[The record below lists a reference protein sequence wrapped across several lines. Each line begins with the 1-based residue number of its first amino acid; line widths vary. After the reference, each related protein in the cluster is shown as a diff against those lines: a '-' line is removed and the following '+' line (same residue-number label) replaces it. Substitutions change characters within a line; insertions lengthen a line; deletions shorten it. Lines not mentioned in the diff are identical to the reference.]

1 MKRNT
6 HTDVPTGWG
15 QDSLTLYLDNCQ
27 KNHLA
32 TFANKRSEVIDLTTI
47 DGLFRKLIDNAVD
60 PKPFQPMGF
69 LLRAHSAFLTAVGTV
84 MAGQVYEAQALLRV
98 CLEQGAYSHFIRD
111 DQARWELWMNRHDSA
126 KAKQKVRDEFKHGKI
141 CANMKKDAPKLEKI
155 YSGLYDQVI
164 DYGAHPNER
173 GASLSSGMKDT
184 IDGGISY
191 TTTYL
196 HGDGLQLDF
205 GLKTTAQVGIW
216 VLSIAQIIY
225 PTRMQATGIQYELE
239 DISKR
244 F

>member
-6 HTDVPTGWG
+6 HQELPTGWG
-15 QDSLTLYLDNCQ
+15 KDSLTQYLDNCR
-27 KNHLA
+27 KHHLA
-32 TFANKRSEVIDLTTI
+32 TFANKRSEVIDLTAI
-47 DGLFRKLIDNAVD
+47 DGLFRKLLVNAVD
-60 PKPFQPMGF
+60 PKPFLPMDF
-69 LLRAHSAFLTAVGTV
+69 LMRAHSAFLTAVGTV

-98 CLEQGAYSHFIRD
+98 CLEQGAYSHYIGD
-111 DQARWELWMNRHDSA
+111 DQARWELWMNRHDSS
-126 KAKQKVRDEFKHGKI
+126 KAKQKVRKEFTHGKI
-141 CANMKKDAPKLEKI
+141 CANIKEAAPKLGSV
-155 YSGLYDQVI
+155 YSELYDRVI

-173 GASLSSGMKDT
+173 GASLSSNMKDT
-184 IDGGISY
+184 VDGGRSY

-216 VLSIAQIIY
+216 VLSIAQVIY